1 MRGWGIFLTSVDSL
15 HCAPSVNKKGTC
27 TVCNI
32 GSHSTA
38 NNTGMLNNIHKYFT
52 DTVQI
57 IMTEKES
64 KQTIDANVRAIQVQ
78 KKRLFLDE
86 ADKRTLTSC

>member
-1 MRGWGIFLTSVDSL
+1 
-15 HCAPSVNKKGTC
+15 
-27 TVCNI
+27 
-32 GSHSTA
+32 
-38 NNTGMLNNIHKYFT
+38 MLNNIHKYFT

-78 KKRLFLDE
+78 KKDYSWTKQIKEHLLHVKTYGTKFIMSFSAAFFCFKDN
-86 ADKRTLTSC
+86 KM